1 MTLRP
6 ITLTA
11 LLLGGLALR
20 GSVLAEE
27 PGAATVAQTESKSLD
42 PAAIQ
47 ALARMGN
54 YLRGL
59 KAFSLQ
65 ANDSTEEILESG
77 QKIQLLKTVEL
88 QARKPDRLRV
98 DVVTDRKARE
108 IFYDGKS
115 FTLFAPE
122 TGYYATVVAPP
133 TIGEVLTAVEAKYGI
148 ELPLADL
155 FRWGE
160 DTDAAA
166 AIQAA
171 LVVGTSKIAGQVADH
186 YAFRQADIDWEIWIA
201 QGDATLPLRYV
212 ITTKD
217 EEGEPQYT
225 ANLSWNTQAKPDDA
239 VFTFTPGK
247 DDHPI
252 AIVVVDEAQTTS
264 KATQ

>member
-1 MTLRP
+1 MRGTGGGRRRSIDELRIKIMTLRP

-11 LLLGGLALR
+11 LLLGGLALT

-27 PGAATVAQTESKSLD
+27 PGAATVAQPENQSLD

-47 ALARMGN
+47 ALAHMGN

-59 KAFSLQ
+59 RAFSLQ

-77 QKIQLLKTVEL
+77 QKVQLLKTVEL

-115 FTLFAPE
+115 FTLLAPE
-122 TGYYATVVAPP
+122 TGYYATVAAPP
-133 TIGEVLTAVEAKYGI
+133 TIGEMLTAVEAKYGI

-186 YAFRQADIDWEIWIA
+186 YAFRQADIDS
-201 QGDATLPLRYV
+201 LPPSCSMVQVGGVAYQQCGSTWYQPRYAGTSV
-212 ITTKD
+212 
-217 EEGEPQYT
+217 QY
-225 ANLSWNTQAKPDDA
+225 
-239 VFTFTPGK
+239 
-247 DDHPI
+247 
-252 AIVVVDEAQTTS
+252 VVVNS
-264 KATQ
+264 PY